1 LVEPLLL
8 TSREASEPRTFAVEL
23 PTTALSPAA
32 KAVGESLGRW
42 RARIAETQTL
52 SRLILSLLQGFD
64 RMSAD
69 RRSHLGRLL
78 HIEARSLA
86 QLPRLEFATLRSTTH
101 ARESG
106 VDLRS
111 ADAAAA
117 ELHLGL
123 VRDEIA
129 AALRD
134 AGDAVDGGD
143 AELVSVK
150 IEAGRR
156 TLEDLS
162 RDVDM
167 LETMMYPRVTS
178 PAIAIGVALERAGA
192 TRNQTILVEG
202 EATAE
207 LAQVR
212 GLLRLLSAFVESVA
226 GHAYVHIGR
235 AGAWI
240 ELSIS
245 ASATGTGEPT
255 LPRPRIEMLR
265 FAAYLLRAQAHYADG
280 VWRVA
285 FVGIS

>member
-1 LVEPLLL
+1 M
-8 TSREASEPRTFAVEL
+8 TSREVSEPRTFAVEL

-52 SRLILSLLQGFD
+52 TRLILSLLQGFD
-64 RMSAD
+64 RMELE

-78 HIEARSLA
+78 QIEARSLV
-86 QLPRLEFATLRSTTH
+86 QLPRLEFATLRTTTH

-117 ELHLGL
+117 ELHLVMG
-123 VRDEIA
+123 RDEIVG
-129 AALRD
+129 ALREGTTRMD
-134 AGDAVDGGD
+134 ASQPEAV
-143 AELVSVK
+143 AARM
-150 IEAGRR
+150 EAARR

-162 RDVDM
+162 RDVEM

-178 PAIAIGVALERAGA
+178 PAIAIGTALERAGA
-192 TRNQTILVEG
+192 TRAQTVIVAG
-202 EATAE
+202 ETEAE

-212 GLLRLLSAFVESVA
+212 GLLRLLAAFVDSVG

-235 AGAWI
+235 AGGWI
-240 ELSIS
+240 ELSLS
-245 ASATGTGEPT
+245 ASSTAVGESM
-255 LPRPRIEMLR
+255 LSGPRMEMLR
-265 FAAYLLRAQAHYADG
+265 FAAYLLRAQAQYADG
-280 VWRVA
+280 VWRIA
-285 FVGIS
+285 FVGI